1 MRLNKVARSDLTAR
15 LRGKEPPHCAYYP
28 ILKATHPQRF
38 QPKASRLWKK
48 VIPSRFRRNARKQAQ
63 LCLLAQLGSWAL
75 KSDKPAGLGFSFGPT
90 RLDFNKIFFV
100 LIR

>member
-15 LRGKEPPHCAYYP
+15 LRGKEPPHFADYP

-75 KSDKPAGLGFSFGPT
+75 KSDKPAGPGFSFGPT
-90 RLDFNKIFFV
+90 RLDFNKIFFA